1 MKTSPGTSP
10 DFSGMVAE
18 ISGMKADFSGA
29 VADFS
34 GRARGL
40 KDSVGGGV
48 YLNL

>member
-10 DFSGMVAE
+10 DFSGMV
-18 ISGMKADFSGA
+18 ADFSGA

-48 YLNL
+48 YLIL